1 MRKLKSE
8 LKIKLDRRSIYL
20 RSLVVKCLFGGG
32 RGHMGSAMSLIEI
45 LRVIYDKVIKFNPK
59 KPYDIKR
66 DRVILS
72 KGHGCLALYAILA
85 DKGFFSKKKLST
97 SSKFNSILGG
107 HPERDKVPGVE
118 ASTGALGHG
127 PAIGLG
133 MAIAARLNNLNYKT
147 FVIVGDGE
155 INEGSFWETAMMA
168 SKHKLRNYH
177 ILVDY
182 NKIQSYGPVKE
193 VLELEP
199 LKDKLKS
206 FGFEVNQVNG
216 HDIKQL
222 TNVLKKK
229 NKNTK
234 PKATICHTVKGKGF
248 YFAEGNPF
256 WHHKNFFTD
265 KEKKLINSCIG
276 ES

>member
-1 MRKLKSE
+1 
-8 LKIKLDRRSIYL
+8 
-20 RSLVVKCLFGGG
+20 
-32 RGHMGSAMSLIEI
+32 
-45 LRVIYDKVIKFNPK
+45 
-59 KPYDIKR
+59 
-66 DRVILS
+66 
-72 KGHGCLALYAILA
+72 
-85 DKGFFSKKKLST
+85 
-97 SSKFNSILGG
+97 
-107 HPERDKVPGVE
+107 
-118 ASTGALGHG
+118 
-127 PAIGLG
+127 

-193 VLELEP
+193 VLDLEP

-229 NKNTK
+229 QK
-234 PKATICHTVKGKGF
+234 
-248 YFAEGNPF
+248 
-256 WHHKNFFTD
+256 
-265 KEKKLINSCIG
+265 
-276 ES
+276 

>member
-1 MRKLKSE
+1 
-8 LKIKLDRRSIYL
+8 
-20 RSLVVKCLFGGG
+20 
-32 RGHMGSAMSLIEI
+32 MGSAMSLIEI

-193 VLELEP
+193 
-199 LKDKLKS
+199 
-206 FGFEVNQVNG
+206 F
-216 HDIKQL
+216 
-222 TNVLKKK
+222 
-229 NKNTK
+229 
-234 PKATICHTVKGKGF
+234 
-248 YFAEGNPF
+248 
-256 WHHKNFFTD
+256 
-265 KEKKLINSCIG
+265 
-276 ES
+276 